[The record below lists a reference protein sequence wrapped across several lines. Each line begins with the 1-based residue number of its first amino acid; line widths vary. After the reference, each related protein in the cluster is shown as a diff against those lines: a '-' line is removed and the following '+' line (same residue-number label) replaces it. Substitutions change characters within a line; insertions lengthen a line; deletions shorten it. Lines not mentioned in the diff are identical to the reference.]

1 MQMVE
6 HPPSMAK
13 ELAQWTIF
21 STVLTREAK
30 KQREHGLFYA
40 IWCDFDNHTEL
51 TAIKSIL
58 AKLNVFYIVYSSRSS
73 KLDHQKWRVIIPLAS
88 PASATEWQQ
97 IAEIINDKFEQA
109 GIVPD
114 RASERINQICYLPNK
129 GDFYQFHIERN
140 LEPLDW
146 KTALADELRE
156 KQHQAEQRQA
166 VLNENSERSRQK
178 AIVRMQSG
186 ETSPVNAFNAEYS
199 KEQSFE
205 LYGYKRVGHKFLSP
219 NSESGN
225 PGVTIKGDKWFSKH
239 GSDSAIGQP
248 RKGGGTWGDSFDLFV
263 HYEHGGDYNAATK
276 AAGDMFT
283 VKGKTISKIN
293 QRLHMQGQA
302 KTAPQPPY
310 QEPQIDHASMPPDFG
325 ESETLEYAKAESGKC
340 VMTSTVEPFPGLMTE
355 IVDSA
360 LKDAHKPQ
368 KELTILSVLL
378 GMSSTC
384 TGEYILP
391 GGGRLNLYGTGIAG
405 TGCGKE
411 HPRNVAELIAGA
423 GCCQVIGQ
431 PGSGAGLEDLLES
444 NKNLLM
450 GIDEIAHLME
460 AINGSNKAPYLIDL
474 AGNLL
479 RLFTASKGIYR
490 TRALAKGKVC
500 VESAKS
506 IHHPCV
512 NLLGFAT
519 PEKLGKAV
527 SVGNIEDGLL
537 GRMLFAMGSDDMQP
551 RRVRH
556 SFFLPCSVIERVK
569 EINRFTQDVHISMTP
584 EANSLLDSLIIE
596 FDTAGK
602 QATTLFER
610 ALKMRSFEKCERIA
624 GVLAVWD
631 APEKPLVNVDHVKWA
646 ANFVKYSDSTVIK
659 FCADFMHGGQVQAD
673 AALILKTM
681 TRVLDG
687 ELVPSKAKESRH
699 IKAKRMP
706 WAFVL
711 KASRLSKKDFDETVN
726 YLIDL
731 GEIEVASVT
740 TKEMNGREYKT
751 KILSFGFV

>member
-1 MQMVE
+1 MSGNGQYINPLHAWRYE
-6 HPPSMAK
+6 A
-13 ELAQWTIF
+13 A
-21 STVLTREAK
+21 AK
-30 KQREHGLFYA
+30 KQIIEDARVALEEANNAAITRREAL
-40 IWCDFDNHTEL
+40 
-51 TAIKSIL
+51 S
-58 AKLNVFYIVYSSRSS
+58 
-73 KLDHQKWRVIIPLAS
+73 
-88 PASATEWQQ
+88 
-97 IAEIINDKFEQA
+97 
-109 GIVPD
+109 
-114 RASERINQICYLPNK
+114 LPNN
-129 GDFYQFHIERN
+129 GTRT
-140 LEPLDW
+140 LS
-146 KTALADELRE
+146 
-156 KQHQAEQRQA
+156 KQEAFE
-166 VLNENSERSRQK
+166 EFK
-178 AIVRMQSG
+178 
-186 ETSPVNAFNAEYS
+186 NAFNQAYTPHEWMLNEGYAQRGESFRHPLSETGNYS
-199 KEQSFE
+199 ATCQFNAKGE
-205 LYGYKRVGHKFLSP
+205 LRVNALS
-219 NSESGN
+219 SADRLYTAGQGAHDAFS
-225 PGVTIKGDKWFSKH
+225 VYATLFHDGDIAAALKDA
-239 GSDSAIGQP
+239 GDNLLAIGGVSYNKAKQI
-248 RKGGGTWGDSFDLFV
+248 
-263 HYEHGGDYNAATK
+263 EHAKKQAE
-276 AAGDMFT
+276 
-283 VKGKTISKIN
+283 
-293 QRLHMQGQA
+293 QA

-490 TRALAKGKVC
+490 TRALAKGKGC

-506 IHHPCV
+506 IRHPCV

-527 SVGNIEDGLL
+527 GVGNIEDGLL

-551 RRVRH
+551 KRVSH
-556 SFFLPCSVIERVK
+556 QFLLPCPVIERVK
-569 EINRFTQDVHISMTP
+569 EINRVTQDVHISMTP
-584 EANSLLDSLIIE
+584 DANNLLDSLIIE

-631 APEKPLVNVDHVKWA
+631 APKTPLVNVNHVKWA
-646 ANFVKYSDSTVIK
+646 ANFVRYSDSTVIK
-659 FCADFMHGGQVQAD
+659 FCANFMHGGQVQAD

-681 TRVLDG
+681 TRVLAG
-687 ELVPSKAKESRH
+687 ELVPNRSSESEH
-699 IKAKRMP
+699 IKNERLP

-711 KASRLSKKDFDETVN
+711 KASRLSKKDFDEAVN

-731 GEIEVASVT
+731 GEIEVTTVT
-740 TKEMNGREYKT
+740 IKKMTGREHKT
-751 KILSFGFV
+751 KILSFALG